1 MYYIIIVLLFWPM
14 WQNTNGKQTLFCD
27 LSLKDYF
34 QHLKLKLCPS
44 VRDKKWKEL
53 VPKFGTTRYIRVIT
67 SVQVFLFYNCSNLIT
82 GTLSVGRGN
91 FPCIA
96 ALWHSSSLL
105 LSLLLLLELGGVMMV
120 QIHVHCAASN
130 PDASAT
136 GHRFTILYLHPDASL
151 IYWPLLELEWT
162 PGSVRLLNLPVD
174 EAKRGAVTVA
184 TLRSHF
190 LHTLRL
196 PSSLRK
202 VRTFV
207 ILRRAVA

>member
-1 MYYIIIVLLFWPM
+1 
-14 WQNTNGKQTLFCD
+14 
-27 LSLKDYF
+27 
-34 QHLKLKLCPS
+34 
-44 VRDKKWKEL
+44 
-53 VPKFGTTRYIRVIT
+53 
-67 SVQVFLFYNCSNLIT
+67 
-82 GTLSVGRGN
+82 
-91 FPCIA
+91 
-96 ALWHSSSLL
+96 
-105 LSLLLLLELGGVMMV
+105 MMV

-196 PSSLRK
+196 PSSLLTH
-202 VRTFV
+202 VRFAHLSSYDAP
-207 ILRRAVA
+207 LRNKTQVAP